1 MCLSAGEYTPFDRR
15 SPRIVAPVVRAQG
28 IAYVVGSIFRGA
40 DPAVPGDA
48 SPFQLGRAG
57 GLSRVGAAFADA
69 RLIKLAETTG
79 ISIAALTVRFLLA
92 DREVA
97 TILVGASTPE
107 ELEESVVAAQA
118 GPLPPDIHQTVAAL
132 SP

>member
-1 MCLSAGEYTPFDRR
+1 MRASSSWPRR
-15 SPRIVAPVVRAQG
+15 R
-28 IAYVVGSIFRGA
+28 
-40 DPAVPGDA
+40 
-48 SPFQLGRAG
+48 
-57 GLSRVGAAFADA
+57 
-69 RLIKLAETTG
+69 G